1 MEGIDTMKQNLKM
14 TKKCADTLMDTLTC
28 LYLSAAQSTG
38 DDIFDEKVFA
48 EAREYA
54 VTKFLDLTQEFV
66 DNLEVDWLIE

>member
-1 MEGIDTMKQNLKM
+1 MKQNLVM

-38 DDIFDEKVFA
+38 HNIYNEEIVA